1 MTSLPNL
8 PFGPFVGRTPPGML
22 WHVDASGSRSKRTG
36 SAQGETGAARG
47 GEAMAVETHM
57 SVLFFY
63 GDHVLKVRRPV
74 AYGFADFSDPERR
87 RADCDREVELNR
99 RLSPDVYLGTATVSL
114 GDEVLEHGVLMRR
127 LPADRNLERLVRR
140 REPVDTELGE
150 VARALA
156 GLHEHAARSA
166 TIDASATAEALWQRW
181 QATEENLS
189 RFVGSF
195 FDGTAYRELTARV
208 RRYLEGRRELFD
220 ERIQRGAVCDG
231 HGDLQASDIFC
242 LVDGPRILDCL
253 EFDDE
258 LRYGDVLADAA
269 FLAFDLER
277 LGAAELAGAF
287 LAEYGRQ
294 SGVEQPGSLVHFYVG
309 TRAHVRLLV
318 ACLRLELGLDQDR
331 SEPERLLRL
340 ASAHVDKALPRMV
353 LVGGP
358 PGSGKTTLA
367 EWLGQRLDAEVLST
381 DHLRAEGQPVGGR
394 EPVGSPEDRYGAAA
408 RAAVYDSMLERARA
422 HLHKGRSV
430 VLDATWQT
438 VTLRRMAA
446 AVARDTSA
454 EQVELRCDAPRAHR
468 RARVVARLQRGGAE
482 SEATVEVAERL
493 AAEEEPWPTA
503 TLVDT
508 SGTVEEARRAAARAL
523 GLV

>member
-1 MTSLPNL
+1 
-8 PFGPFVGRTPPGML
+8 
-22 WHVDASGSRSKRTG
+22 
-36 SAQGETGAARG
+36 
-47 GEAMAVETHM
+47 MAVETHM

-63 GDHVLKVRRPV
+63 GEHVLKVRRPL
-74 AYGFADFSDPERR
+74 AYGFADFSDPARR

-99 RLSPDVYLGTATVSL
+99 RLSPDVYLGTATLSL
-114 GDEVLEHGVLMRR
+114 GDEVVEHGVLMRR
-127 LPADRNLERLVRR
+127 LPAERNLERLVRR
-140 REPVDTELGE
+140 RAPVETELVE

-195 FDGTAYRELTARV
+195 FDGSAYRELTASA
-208 RRYLEGRRELFD
+208 RRYLEGRRELFE
-220 ERIQRGAVCDG
+220 ERIRRGAVCDG
-231 HGDLQASDIFC
+231 HGDLLASDIFC
-242 LVDGPRILDCL
+242 LADGPRILDCL

-277 LGAAELAGAF
+277 LGAPELASAF
-287 LAEYGRQ
+287 FEEYRRQ
-294 SGVEQPGSLVHFYVG
+294 SGMEQPGSLVHFYVA

-318 ACLRLELGLDQDR
+318 ACLRLELGLDEDR
-331 SEPERLLRL
+331 SEPGRLLGN
-340 ASAHVDKALPRMV
+340 ATAHLEKAVPRMV

-358 PGSGKTTLA
+358 PGSGKTALA
-367 EWLGQRLDAEVLST
+367 EWLGPHLAAEVLST
-381 DHLRAEGQPVGGR
+381 DHLRVEGEKETLGR
-394 EPVGSPEDRYGAAA
+394 PGDRYSEVA
-408 RAAVYDSMLERARA
+408 RVAVYDSMLEHARA
-422 HLHKGRSV
+422 QLRRGRSV

-438 VTLRRMAA
+438 ATLRRMAA
-446 AVARDTSA
+446 AVAKETAA
-454 EQVELRCDAPRAHR
+454 EQVELRCDAPRAAR
-468 RARVVARLQRGGAE
+468 RARVVERLARGGSE
-482 SEATVEVAERL
+482 SEATAEVAETL

-503 TLVDT
+503 TLIDT

-523 GLV
+523 GLTRAA

>member
-1 MTSLPNL
+1 M
-8 PFGPFVGRTPPGML
+8 
-22 WHVDASGSRSKRTG
+22 TG
-36 SAQGETGAARG
+36 SAREERGVARG
-47 GEAMAVETHM
+47 GLAMAVETHM

-63 GDHVLKVRRPV
+63 GDRVLKVRRPV
-74 AYGFADFSDPERR
+74 EYGFADFSDPARR

-99 RLSPDVYLGTATVSL
+99 RLSPDVYLGTATISL

-140 REPVDTELGE
+140 GEPVDTELRE

-156 GLHEHAARSA
+156 RLHEHAARSA

-181 QATEENLS
+181 QATEESLS

-195 FDGTAYRELTARV
+195 FDGTTYRELTARA
-208 RRYLEGRRELFD
+208 RRYLDGRRELFE

-242 LVDGPRILDCL
+242 LADGPRILDCL

-277 LGAAELAGAF
+277 LGAAELADAF
-287 LAEYGRQ
+287 LADYGRE
-294 SGVEQPGSLVHFYVG
+294 SGVEQPPSLVHFYVA

-331 SEPERLLRL
+331 SEPERLVRL
-340 ASAHVDKALPRMV
+340 AGAHLEKALPRMV

-381 DHLRAEGQPVGGR
+381 DHLRAEGRAEGQGEGRVEGHGEGRVEGHGVGER
-394 EPVGSPEDRYGAAA
+394 EPAGSPEDRYSEAA
-408 RAAVYDSMLERARA
+408 RAAVYDSMLERARV

-446 AVARDTSA
+446 AVARETSA
-454 EQVELRCDAPRAHR
+454 DQVELRCDAPRAHR
-468 RARVVARLQRGGAE
+468 RARVVARLQRGGSE
-482 SEATVEVAERL
+482 SEATAEVAETL

-508 SGTVEEARRAAARAL
+508 SGTVEEARSAAARAL
-523 GLV
+523 GLVRAA

>member
-1 MTSLPNL
+1 
-8 PFGPFVGRTPPGML
+8 ML
-22 WHVDASGSRSKRTG
+22 RGVDMDASRSRPEVVASP
-36 SAQGETGAARG
+36 AGETGAARAAR
-47 GEAMAVETHM
+47 AMAVETHM

-63 GDHVLKVRRPV
+63 GEHVLKLRRPV
-74 AYGFADFSDPERR
+74 SYGFADFSDPARR

-127 LPADRNLERLVRR
+127 LPAERNLERLVRR
-140 REPVDTELGE
+140 REPVRAELHE

-156 GLHEHAARSA
+156 GLHAHAARSA
-166 TIDASATAEALWQRW
+166 IIDASATAEALWQRW

-195 FDGTAYRELTARV
+195 FDGAAYRELTAWA
-208 RRYLEGRRELFD
+208 RRYLEGRRDLFE
-220 ERIQRGAVCDG
+220 ERIRRGAVCDG
-231 HGDLQASDIFC
+231 HGDLQASDVFC
-242 LVDGPRILDCL
+242 LADGPRILDCL

-277 LGAAELAGAF
+277 LGAADLADAF
-287 LAEYGRQ
+287 LEDYGQQ
-294 SGVEQPGSLVHFYVG
+294 SGMEQPGSLVHFYIA

-318 ACLRLELGLDQDR
+318 ACLRLELGLDHDS
-331 SEPERLLRL
+331 SEPGRLLRL
-340 ASAHVDKALPRMV
+340 AASHLEEALPRMV

-367 EWLGQRLDAEVLST
+367 EWLGERLDAEVLST
-381 DHLRAEGQPVGGR
+381 DHVRVAGQHER
-394 EPVGSPEDRYGAAA
+394 LAAAEDRYSEVA
-408 RAAVYDSMLERARA
+408 RAAVYDSMLAQARERLRT
-422 HLHKGRSV
+422 GRSV

-446 AVARDTSA
+446 AVAKETASD
-454 EQVELRCDAPRAHR
+454 QVELRCEAPQDVRM
-468 RARVVARLQRGGAE
+468 ARVQARVARGDGE
-482 SEATVEVAERL
+482 SEATPEVAEAL
-493 AAEEEPWPTA
+493 AAHEEPWPTA
-503 TLVDT
+503 ALVDT
-508 SGTVEEARRAAARAL
+508 SGTIEEARSEAAQAL
-523 GLV
+523 GLARAE

>member
-1 MTSLPNL
+1 
-8 PFGPFVGRTPPGML
+8 
-22 WHVDASGSRSKRTG
+22 
-36 SAQGETGAARG
+36 
-47 GEAMAVETHM
+47 MAVETHM

-63 GDHVLKVRRPV
+63 GEHVLKVRRPV
-74 AYGFADFSDPERR
+74 TYGFADFSDLARR

-114 GDEVLEHGVLMRR
+114 EDEVLEHGVLMRR
-127 LPADRNLERLVRR
+127 LPAERNLEHLVRL
-140 REPVDTELGE
+140 REPVETELVE

-156 GLHEHAARSA
+156 GLHERAARSA
-166 TIDASATAEALWQRW
+166 TIDASATSEALWQRW

-195 FDGTAYRELTARV
+195 FDGAAYRELTARA
-208 RRYLEGRRELFD
+208 RRYLEGRRALFE
-220 ERIQRGAVCDG
+220 ERIRQGAVCDG

-242 LVDGPRILDCL
+242 LADGPRILDCL

-277 LGAAELAGAF
+277 LGAPELARAF
-287 LAEYGRQ
+287 FEAYRRQ
-294 SGVEQPGSLVHFYVG
+294 SGMELPGSLVHFYVA

-318 ACLRLELGLDQDR
+318 ACLRLELGLDEDR
-331 SEPERLLRL
+331 REPGRLLGI
-340 ASAHVDKALPRMV
+340 ATAHLQEALPRMV

-381 DHLRAEGQPVGGR
+381 DHLRVESDQETLGR
-394 EPVGSPEDRYGAAA
+394 PGDRYSEVA
-408 RAAVYDSMLERARA
+408 RVAVYDSMLERARA
-422 HLHKGRSV
+422 HLSKGRSV

-438 VTLRRMAA
+438 ATLRRMAA
-446 AVARDTSA
+446 AVAKETAA
-454 EQVELRCDAPRAHR
+454 EQFELRCDAPWAARS
-468 RARVVARLQRGGAE
+468 ARVVERLGRGGSE
-482 SEATVEVAERL
+482 SEATAEVAEML
-493 AAEEEPWPTA
+493 GAQEEPWPTA
-503 TLVDT
+503 TQIDT
-508 SGTVEEARRAAARAL
+508 SGAVEDARRAAAQAL
-523 GLV
+523 GLTRGA

>member
-1 MTSLPNL
+1 M
-8 PFGPFVGRTPPGML
+8 
-22 WHVDASGSRSKRTG
+22 TG
-36 SAQGETGAARG
+36 SAQEERGVARG
-47 GEAMAVETHM
+47 GLAMAVETHM

-63 GDHVLKVRRPV
+63 GDRVLKVRRPV
-74 AYGFADFSDPERR
+74 EYGFADFSDPARR

-99 RLSPDVYLGTATVSL
+99 RLSPDVYLGTATISL

-140 REPVDTELGE
+140 GEPVDTELRE

-156 GLHEHAARSA
+156 RLHEHAARSA

-181 QATEENLS
+181 QATEESLS

-195 FDGTAYRELTARV
+195 FDGTTYRELTARA
-208 RRYLEGRRELFD
+208 RRYLDGRRELFE

-242 LVDGPRILDCL
+242 LADGPRILDCL

-277 LGAAELAGAF
+277 LGAAELADAF
-287 LAEYGRQ
+287 LADYGRE
-294 SGVEQPGSLVHFYVG
+294 SGVEQPPSLVHFYVA

-331 SEPERLLRL
+331 SEPERLVRL
-340 ASAHVDKALPRMV
+340 AGAHLEKALPRMV

-381 DHLRAEGQPVGGR
+381 DHLRAEGRAEGQGEGRVEGHGVGER
-394 EPVGSPEDRYGAAA
+394 EPAGSPEDRYSEAA
-408 RAAVYDSMLERARA
+408 RAAVYDSMLERARV

-446 AVARDTSA
+446 AVARETSA
-454 EQVELRCDAPRAHR
+454 DQVELRCDAPRAHR
-468 RARVVARLQRGGAE
+468 RARVVARLQRGGSE
-482 SEATVEVAERL
+482 SEATAEVAETL

-508 SGTVEEARRAAARAL
+508 SGTVEEARSAAARAL
-523 GLV
+523 GLVRAA